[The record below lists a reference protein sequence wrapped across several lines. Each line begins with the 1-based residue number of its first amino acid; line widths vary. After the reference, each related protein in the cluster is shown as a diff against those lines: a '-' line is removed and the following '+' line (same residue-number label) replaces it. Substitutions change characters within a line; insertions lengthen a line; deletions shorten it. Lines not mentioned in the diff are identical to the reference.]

1 MLRWACAALVVLCS
15 GILSMNEVI
24 RSRQRIRA
32 LRALQ
37 EALGAMRAELTQRHT
52 PLPELLERLAARQK
66 QPAAEFFG
74 AAAVNLVRRELPFS
88 AAWEIA
94 LRETEPLCL
103 LPEEQQAMENL
114 GRRLGKSGAAD
125 QADAIRSAEN
135 KIALFLELEEKE
147 RMKKNRLRAALGAS
161 AGAMLAI
168 LLL

>member
-15 GILSMNEVI
+15 AMLSMNEVI

-32 LRALQ
+32 LRTLL

-52 PLPELLERLAARQK
+52 PLPELMQLLTARQK
-66 QPAAEFFG
+66 QPAAEFFS

-88 AAWEIA
+88 AAWEMA
-94 LRETEPLCL
+94 LKETEPLCL

-114 GRRLGKSGAAD
+114 GRQLGRSGASE
-125 QADAIRSAEN
+125 QAEAIQSTEKRL
-135 KIALFLELEEKE
+135 ALFLELEERE
-147 RMKKNRLRAALGAS
+147 RIKKNRLRAAVGAG